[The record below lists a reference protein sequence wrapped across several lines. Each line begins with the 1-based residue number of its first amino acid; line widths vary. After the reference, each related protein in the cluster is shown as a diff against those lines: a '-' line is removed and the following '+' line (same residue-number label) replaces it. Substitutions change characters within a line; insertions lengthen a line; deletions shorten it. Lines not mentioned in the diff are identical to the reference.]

1 MQRQLLERKN
11 KLRAT
16 EDTADKKG
24 NVVDKVNKI
33 LNMKERRCKYVEK
46 KKLETVMFA
55 PALRVRSKMGEESD
69 KVEEKEAVQDG
80 PVEKAGEVKKAE
92 KEEPSEAEEGPKES
106 TGEKE

>member
-55 PALRVRSKMGEESD
+55 PALRVRPKMGEEND
-69 KVEEKEAVQDG
+69 KVEEKEAVQES
-80 PVEKAGEVKKAE
+80 PVETAEAE
-92 KEEPSEAEEGPKES
+92 KPKEEVPSEAVEGPQELPE
-106 TGEKE
+106 EK